1 MCDCI
6 TEVQGALKH
15 RCALHNG
22 TTIVHNG
29 FIMDAFIMDA
39 FIMDAFIM
47 DAFIMDG
54 FIMDGFIMDTK
65 QVK

>member
-39 FIMDAFIM
+39 FIMD
-47 DAFIMDG
+47 
-54 FIMDGFIMDTK
+54 GFIMDTK